1 MGGIVKSGNTA
12 HDAACLA
19 AENTRQNAV
28 IGVASSPAGQ
38 ATYNA
43 AEIQYHRSVVASAK
57 TNLNGSGV
65 EASLSALRNLG
76 VSS

>member
-19 AENTRQNAV
+19 AEVTRQNAV
-28 IGVASSPAGQ
+28 SGSPSQ
-38 ATYNA
+38 ATVTA

-57 TNLNGSGV
+57 ANLGGSGI
-65 EASLSALRNLG
+65 EASLTALRTLG
-76 VSS
+76 VNS